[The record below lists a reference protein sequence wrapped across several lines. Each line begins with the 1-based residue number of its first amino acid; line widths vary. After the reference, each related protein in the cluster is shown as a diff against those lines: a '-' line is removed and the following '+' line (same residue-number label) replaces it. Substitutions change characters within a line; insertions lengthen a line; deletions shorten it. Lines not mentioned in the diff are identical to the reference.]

1 MLSRCVLSP
10 VASCFLFIAAQMY
23 ACTRGIWMAGGFQYS
38 KIVSPCSIEKSSTP
52 RRPNKT
58 LEKRNGAHPASPEDI
73 KKVQLKHGKPKRG
86 RTLEYAPAGSGP
98 SLYLI
103 NILSDISTPR
113 QSKGVSR
120 TTDPS
125 PSPSA
130 SYSFTEENSISLDTH
145 HICLPRARLSS
156 LKERPEQLLQL
167 ISNCAAQGI
176 QGMDCS

>member
-1 MLSRCVLSP
+1 MHIRGASAWREVSNIRRLFLLALLQSP
-10 VASCFLFIAAQMY
+10 Q
-23 ACTRGIWMAGGFQYS
+23 RRAGQIKHS
-38 KIVSPCSIEKSSTP
+38 KKEMGAP
-52 RRPNKT
+52 R
-58 LEKRNGAHPASPEDI
+58 ASPEDI

-98 SLYLI
+98 SFYLI